1 VASSQ
6 AVELALRGESP
17 LKYFDSAPTV
27 RITAGGQTVGELHPS
42 SDFTWR
48 VTVPADVMQRAGGAI
63 AIEVDRLYLPGP
75 AEGTTDPRK
84 LGLRLFEVAVSPAVS
99 PGRP

>member
-1 VASSQ
+1 
-6 AVELALRGESP
+6 

-27 RITAGGQTVGELHPS
+27 RIVAGGQTIGELHPER
-42 SDFTWR
+42 DFTWH
-48 VTVPADVMQRAGGAI
+48 VTVPADAVERAEGAI

-75 AEGTTDPRK
+75 VEGTTDTRK
-84 LGLRLFEVAVSPAVS
+84 LGLRLFETTVLPVVH